1 MSRTIILYIFVAI
14 ARLSILANSRM
25 LKLTYFGFPGRAY
38 AIRTAL
44 RIGGVAFEDEII
56 DFNYLNANKPSS
68 PTIPLGSVP
77 VLTVSFV
84 AQLLKVIFHIMNFDL
99 FVSCRQEK

>member
-1 MSRTIILYIFVAI
+1 
-14 ARLSILANSRM
+14 M
-25 LKLTYFGFPGRAY
+25 LKLTYFGFPGRAF

-44 RIGGVAFEDEII
+44 RIGGVPFEDEII
-56 DFNYLNANKPSS
+56 DFNHLKANKPSS

-84 AQLLKVIFHIMNFDL
+84 ADDHEFYSKLHLFCFVL
-99 FVSCRQEK
+99 FVSYQVER